1 MPTDTA
7 TSLTLTRV
15 IRADREAVFRA
26 WTDPAEMKK
35 WFCPEGGT
43 VDEAESDLAVGGRF
57 KVAMRLPHGVSV
69 ATGVYREI
77 EPPSRLAFTWRWEG
91 GEGVKEGETLVTLEL
106 HERGD
111 ATELV
116 LTHEGFA
123 TGEARDG
130 HEQGW
135 SSALNHMEKVFRG

>member
-15 IRADREAVFRA
+15 IRADRETVFRA

-43 VDEAESDLAVGGRF
+43 VDQVESDLAVGGRF

-77 EPPSRLAFTWRWEG
+77 EPPSRLVFTWRWEG

-111 ATELV
+111 TTELV

-135 SSALNHMEKVFRG
+135 TSALNHLEKVFRG

>member
-7 TSLTLTRV
+7 TSLTLNRV
-15 IRADREAVFRA
+15 IRASREAVFRA

-43 VDEAESDLAVGGRF
+43 VDEAESDLAVGGQF

-135 SSALNHMEKVFRG
+135 SSALNHLEEVFRG

>member
-15 IRADREAVFRA
+15 IRAGREEVFRA

-43 VDEAESDLAVGGRF
+43 VDQAESDLVVGGRY
-57 KVAMRLPHGVSV
+57 KVAMRMPDGVHV

-77 EPPSRLAFTWRWEG
+77 VPPSRLAFTWRWEG
-91 GEGVKEGETLVTLEL
+91 GVGMKEGETLVTLEL
-106 HERGD
+106 QERGD

-116 LTHEGFA
+116 LSHEFFP

-135 SSALNHMEKVFRG
+135 SSALNRLEGLFGA

>member
-43 VDEAESDLAVGGRF
+43 VDLAESDLVVGGRY

-77 EPPSRLAFTWRWEG
+77 DPPSRLAFTWRWEG

-111 ATELV
+111 ATELI

-135 SSALNHMEKVFRG
+135 SSALNHLEEVFRG

>member
-43 VDEAESDLAVGGRF
+43 VDVAESDLAAVRAAAGDEILEERGLSE
-57 KVAMRLPHGVSV
+57 AAARLELDHPRSV
-69 ATGVYREI
+69 AVEQR
-77 EPPSRLAFTWRWEG
+77 
-91 GEGVKEGETLVTLEL
+91 V
-106 HERGD
+106 ERPVER
-111 ATELV
+111 ARLV
-116 LTHEGFA
+116 LAGRDPVARNGAPRVEPGVGL
-123 TGEARDG
+123 GEERA
-130 HEQGW
+130 
-135 SSALNHMEKVFRG
+135 

>member
-1 MPTDTA
+1 MQTDTA
-7 TSLTLTRV
+7 TSLMLTRV
-15 IRADREAVFRA
+15 IHAGHELVFRA

-43 VDEAESDLAVGGRF
+43 VDVAESDLVVGGRY
-57 KVAMRLPHGVSV
+57 KVAMRMPDGVHV

-77 EPPSRLAFTWRWEG
+77 APPSRLAFTWQWEG
-91 GEGVKEGETLVTLEL
+91 GEGLKEGETLVTLEL

-111 ATELV
+111 DTELV

-123 TGEARDG
+123 TGDARDG

-135 SSALNHMEKVFRG
+135 SSALNHLEILFRD